1 MLLSS
6 CDKKEAH
13 VPKINQQHIFLPH
26 AAACPDLKNAKIKIN
41 LIENSW
47 AESVKSS
54 KNSKQK
60 KELDP
65 SYNFLVTNITNITC
79 YKNPQ
84 NVSI

>member
-54 KNSKQK
+54 KFFQAK
-60 KELDP
+60 KRVRP
-65 SYNFLVTNITNITC
+65 
-79 YKNPQ
+79 
-84 NVSI
+84 